1 MPSGDRLPRPRRDQ
15 QVPGI
20 RFERPH
26 WEAGAVVAGV
36 DEVGRGPWAGP
47 VTFGAVILP
56 TDRRI
61 YRLRDSKLLPAS
73 ERERLAARVRERAVG
88 VAIGHASNDEI
99 DAIGLS
105 AAMRNAARRA
115 VEALPLRPDVL
126 LIDGN
131 WDMLAG
137 YGTRNELLVKGDA
150 RCASIAAASIV
161 AKVARDAIM
170 TQAHES
176 FPVYDF
182 ASNKGYA
189 VPAHLAALERHG
201 PCRLHRR
208 SWNPIARMLQPSLF
222 PVACPQP
229 EPDATSSARAGV
241 GAGDLTEAAFATPG
255 SGADASDRGAT
266 CA

>member
-1 MPSGDRLPRPRRDQ
+1 MPSGDRLPRTPRDR

-20 RFERPH
+20 RVERRH
-26 WEAGAVVAGV
+26 WATGAVVAGI

-61 YRLRDSKLLPAS
+61 YRLRDSKLLPPS
-73 ERERLAARVRERAVG
+73 ERERLAARVHERALGVG
-88 VAIGHASNDEI
+88 IGHASNDEI
-99 DAIGLS
+99 DTLGLS
-105 AAMRNAARRA
+105 SAMRNAARRA

-137 YGTRNELLVKGDA
+137 YGTTNELLVKGDA

-161 AKVARDAIM
+161 AKVTRDSIM
-170 TQAHES
+170 TKAHEH

-222 PVACPQP
+222 PAPFQP
-229 EPDATSSARAGV
+229 EVDEPTST
-241 GAGDLTEAAFATPG
+241 GAGGRHGAEFCDAGRVELDLEPSAAGAGEA
-255 SGADASDRGAT
+255 D
-266 CA
+266 